1 MPTLN
6 AGMIF
11 CGSACFTNVC
21 GVFGR
26 KYKWLHQEIFI
37 SFDRPPVLE
46 RYPPVLESYM
56 PVLELPAS
64 VAVQS
69 GSFRYKGLN
78 I

>member
-11 CGSACFTNVC
+11 VEVHALLTFVVFSDANTN
-21 GVFGR
+21 GYIR
-26 KYKWLHQEIFI
+26 KFI